1 MDLRDLDWN
10 ACFQNREPKTNFF
23 VFFLTFETKCIA
35 KLADYPDPESTSVKT
50 VEKTEKTKD

>member
-1 MDLRDLDWN
+1 ML
-10 ACFQNREPKTNFF
+10 AFKTGNQRRTSL